1 MFETNFSGWDWMVV
15 AVYLSGSLG
24 IGILANRYIH
34 SISSYLVGGR
44 AAGTSL
50 NVATYIGTG
59 LGLVTLMYSGI
70 DGFSRGFSYITVAFI
85 GFTVSVLVGSSG
97 FVIRPLRRMRLL
109 TIPEFF
115 GRRYRPGVRILA
127 GSICALAGVLN
138 MGLFPKMGATFIT
151 FVTGIGG
158 DDPASAAMTVN
169 LITSALILLVLFYTV
184 LGGMVSV
191 MVTDYIQ
198 FLVLSF
204 GMGLGVYFVLAH
216 PDLGWGTMSETIA
229 HHRGE
234 RMFNPLAT
242 GGYGWVWLLFNI
254 LLFTAATVCWAPD
267 ASRALTARDEKGT
280 MRTFLLASPAQFVR
294 AGIPVLWAIAAFCM
308 VSRSPE
314 LTAHFFPEGLAEDP
328 LPARAGGAMPLLLGK
343 ILPVGLLG
351 VFTAGMMAA
360 FMSTHDSYF
369 LCWASII
376 ARDVVSPM
384 TRSRLTERQEIKV
397 TRICIIFIGI
407 FLMVWGV
414 WYELPESVWTYMMVT
429 GTIYLSGAATAL
441 IGGIYWKRASSTGA
455 VAALAA
461 GLLSILGID
470 PILNLLNRLLCESS
484 FGFQIS
490 KEVLGLFN
498 YIFCVIVFVLFSL
511 LFPDREVKTAEK
523 EGS

>member
-1 MFETNFSGWDWMVV
+1 
-15 AVYLSGSLG
+15 
-24 IGILANRYIH
+24 
-34 SISSYLVGGR
+34 
-44 AAGTSL
+44 
-50 NVATYIGTG
+50 
-59 LGLVTLMYSGI
+59 
-70 DGFSRGFSYITVAFI
+70 
-85 GFTVSVLVGSSG
+85 
-97 FVIRPLRRMRLL
+97 
-109 TIPEFF
+109 
-115 GRRYRPGVRILA
+115 
-127 GSICALAGVLN
+127 
-138 MGLFPKMGATFIT
+138 
-151 FVTGIGG
+151 
-158 DDPASAAMTVN
+158 
-169 LITSALILLVLFYTV
+169 
-184 LGGMVSV
+184 
-191 MVTDYIQ
+191 
-198 FLVLSF
+198 
-204 GMGLGVYFVLAH
+204 
-216 PDLGWGTMSETIA
+216 
-229 HHRGE
+229 
-234 RMFNPLAT
+234 
-242 GGYGWVWLLFNI
+242 
-254 LLFTAATVCWAPD
+254 
-267 ASRALTARDEKGT
+267 
-280 MRTFLLASPAQFVR
+280 
-294 AGIPVLWAIAAFCM
+294 
-308 VSRSPE
+308 
-314 LTAHFFPEGLAEDP
+314 
-328 LPARAGGAMPLLLGK
+328 
-343 ILPVGLLG
+343 
-351 VFTAGMMAA
+351 MAA